1 VRGERVRACRLKYYV
16 PSFSAISARVLFL
29 FLPSI
34 FLPFYVRLTVP
45 VGFGALE
52 FIRSK
57 SNRLPFR
64 IQETL
69 LEHGIVLRFSPSL
82 RWTDSLPESS
92 QRDFTRLWA
101 AGSAIIVVYHDG
113 RFTSM
118 IRRRNPLPMPPLFPN
133 IALDRIKGVVLLW
146 RMIRF
151 VIKGLLIVVCYPFG
165 NLTFK
170 APK

>member
-1 VRGERVRACRLKYYV
+1 MDKGWIRWILIEKYGNKRRQGTLRWRSKIRNLPPFGPCVAPLLIVVSCPSSGLSPVKKYPVWKCLRTSSGRRRTHRRGVRGERVRACRLKYYV

-34 FLPFYVRLTVP
+34 FFPFTSDWQSP

-52 FIRSK
+52 FIHSK

-82 RWTDSLPESS
+82 RWTDSLP
-92 QRDFTRLWA
+92 
-101 AGSAIIVVYHDG
+101 
-113 RFTSM
+113 
-118 IRRRNPLPMPPLFPN
+118 
-133 IALDRIKGVVLLW
+133 K
-146 RMIRF
+146 
-151 VIKGLLIVVCYPFG
+151 
-165 NLTFK
+165 
-170 APK
+170 